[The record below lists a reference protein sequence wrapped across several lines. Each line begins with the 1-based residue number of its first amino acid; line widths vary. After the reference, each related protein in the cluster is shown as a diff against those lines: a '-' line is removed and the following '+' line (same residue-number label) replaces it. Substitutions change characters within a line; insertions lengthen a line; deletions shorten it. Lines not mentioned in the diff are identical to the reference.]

1 MLSFFTAL
9 LALARSKIAGY
20 LAAVGAVLAVL
31 FAAYSKGKTD
41 AAVKQTEQRLDNIK
55 TARKVEDEVNR
66 LDPDGVDD
74 ALGKWMRDKR

>member
-1 MLSFFTAL
+1 MLSLLTAL
-9 LALARSKIAGY
+9 WALARSKIAGY
-20 LAAVGAVLAVL
+20 LAAAGAVLAVL

>member
-1 MLSFFTAL
+1 MTLTAL